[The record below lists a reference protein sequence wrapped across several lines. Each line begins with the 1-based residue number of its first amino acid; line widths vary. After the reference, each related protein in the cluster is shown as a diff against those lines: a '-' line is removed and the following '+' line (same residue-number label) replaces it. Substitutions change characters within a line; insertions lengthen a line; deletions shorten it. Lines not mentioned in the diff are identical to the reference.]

1 MTRRELIRVKPSYK
15 LVVYLFSGP
24 LYDLCDFE
32 VLDSKPPHPKI
43 DLDSIVQDIA
53 AIVLVQLKTPKQA
66 PTDTILHSDDI
77 EVAKDEITV
86 SESSSDD
93 EEESKQDIS
102 MTSTS

>member
-53 AIVLVQLKTPKQA
+53 AIVLVQLKTPQQA
-66 PTDTILHSDDI
+66 PTETIHQIDI
-77 EVAKDEITV
+77 EVANDDITV
-86 SESSSDD
+86 SESSSVD